1 MEHMLIRVG
10 KVNCGPDLPVQPTHP
25 IPKPSISS
33 HLVPSI
39 PSQMQV
45 PSHPDSIRPGPSPP
59 TPWHTSY
66 HIASHRVAPHHTIS
80 HCTAS
85 HRIASHC
92 TASHRIAPNHIA
104 PHRIAHYIASHH
116 TAPHRTALHCTTSH
130 RTAPHL
136 IASHRIASRTHHT
149 LVPLTCFLGRLLA
162 GVQHQRGG
170 WRVAH
175 RRDAVRDQKVV
186 CVKHQRDKRC
196 LFGCRQHS
204 ESGPALAGRERV
216 IILAFVCAAHGCD
229 ECGRAGWSYVC
240 YHLTSPIAPI
250 II

>member
-104 PHRIAHYIASHH
+104 PHRIAHYIASHR
-116 TAPHRTALHCTTSH
+116 TASHRTALHHIASHRTTSH
-130 RTAPHL
+130 R
-136 IASHRIASRTHHT
+136 IASHRITYASHT
-149 LVPLTCFLGRLLA
+149 CAADMFSGPPVGRRA
-162 GVQHQRGG
+162 TPTGG

-229 ECGRAGWSYVC
+229 ECGRAGWSCVC

>member
-1 MEHMLIRVG
+1 MLIRVG

-104 PHRIAHYIASHH
+104 PHRIAHYIASHR
-116 TAPHRTALHCTTSH
+116 TASHRTALHHIASHRTTSH
-130 RTAPHL
+130 R
-136 IASHRIASRTHHT
+136 IASHRITYASHT
-149 LVPLTCFLGRLLA
+149 CAADMFSGPPVGRRA
-162 GVQHQRGG
+162 TPTGG

-229 ECGRAGWSYVC
+229 ECGRAGWSCVC
-240 YHLTSPIAPI
+240 YHLTSPIAPLR
-250 II
+250 